1 MQEVNRNL
9 DPLTG
14 LHDRSILSSLNES
27 FAQREYPWSL
37 IIIDIDHFK
46 LVNDIYGHL
55 VGDEVL
61 SHVAHTLKVNLKR
74 KDFPLRYGGD
84 EFIAILPN
92 TNGNGALALAQRLLF
107 ELENRELPV
116 GLKISA
122 SLGITQSTSLD
133 KNLSDLIAKADQ
145 ALYYAKETGRGR
157 FVLANDLE
165 VRQGMEPDFSQMVG
179 RREELQYLQELL
191 DDSIKKSTNICLLT
205 GNKGTGKTKL
215 VDEFMNYC
223 QFKKAPI
230 YKTEIL
236 QANEESNFLVLSVI
250 KKALDTLSEKQLGA
264 VIKAVGPVEQ
274 ITIEQLSSFQFI
286 AVNRTV
292 PASNFDIEARNRKNL
307 GAILKEISSIHPFV
321 IVLEN
326 LQVASNSSLE
336 FSLSVINTAT
346 KANFLCIA
354 ISDKPN
360 IFKPLSAVFNNIHL
374 SELHLPPLNQIDV
387 KTMIFFALKSPGIPE
402 DVIDYM
408 VQQSG
413 GNALFLRKLV
423 NWCISEEYLSS
434 GKGDISLWKEPAE
447 HELPEGLSSII
458 EVMLGNYSVT
468 EITVLKKAAL
478 AGNVFTLELL
488 SELTSKE
495 QLLLAEILDKF
506 IELGLIKDN
515 KDYFSFS
522 YGVMRSELISRIS
535 PSFRRLLHEKT
546 ADFLVNQIPYS
557 KDIDSLTSTIAFHF
571 CNSVNTEEAARYSRK
586 AAQITFSKGLH
597 SEAIHWY
604 QEFLRLNVKETNLQ
618 KEFRT
623 HLNIGILYSITGN
636 SDLGE
641 SHMFK
646 ALELTDNPIDLCG
659 VYYRLGDNYQR
670 RSMYSKAMEFFDKT
684 LTNGYSIKSR
694 SGVLISDM
702 IAALLGLSFIYRIQS
717 RIPEAKQQLL
727 QAKKLLDDEKGS
739 YEKVIEGMY
748 YTRLAD
754 IEAETGSEQEA
765 LELYKKGLDICVQ
778 GNDPTGEAVILNNMH
793 GLYATKGDYDSM
805 LDSLKQVIKL
815 NTKLNDQLGLAIGY
829 YNLAETYTQI
839 NMLDLARR
847 YFQMYIELN
856 GRIQNQ
862 LGMAYGQQGLGNL
875 AILNGDNLKAIE
887 YFTSSSRIFEE
898 LDCTE
903 MKLEADLN
911 LAKALISTGNY
922 QECEYILNNAPSNDT
937 KTRYQ
942 NTLLFL
948 KGVLLYSSE
957 KADEQIK
964 ESVSMIKQSISFS
977 ETLTAEEIVYMYSN
991 LFHAMQKVNSNEAS
1005 INILNEAQE
1014 LLKTQ
1019 LSVITSESIR
1029 NSILSRSDVI
1039 SFLYLCKQEGLT
1051 VPLLEELSIMPET
1064 NNSYLPGRNL

>member
-1 MQEVNRNL
+1 MQEVNKNF

-61 SHVAHTLKVNLKR
+61 SHVGHTLRVNLKN

-84 EFIAILPN
+84 EFLAILPN

-133 KNLSDLIAKADQ
+133 KDLSDLIAKADQ

-165 VRQGMEPDFSQMVG
+165 IRQGIEPDFSQMVG

-191 DDSIKKSTNICLLT
+191 DNSIKKSTNICLLT
-205 GNKGTGKTKL
+205 GTKGTGKTKL

-223 QFKKAPI
+223 QFKKAPVF
-230 YKTEIL
+230 KTEIL
-236 QANEESNFLVLSVI
+236 QAKEESNFLILSII
-250 KKALDTLSEKQLGA
+250 KKALNTLSKKQLSTA
-264 VIKAVGPVEQ
+264 IKAVGPIEQ
-274 ITIEQLSSFQFI
+274 ITIEQLSDFPFMT
-286 AVNRTV
+286 VNRTV
-292 PASNFDIEARNRKNL
+292 LASEFDIEARNRKNL
-307 GAILKEISSIHPFV
+307 ATILKEISRIHPFV

-326 LQVASNSSLE
+326 LHVASNPSIE

-354 ISDKPN
+354 ISDKPD
-360 IFKPLSAVFNNIHL
+360 ILKSLDAVFKNIHL
-374 SELHLPPLNQIDV
+374 NRLHLFPLNQIDI
-387 KTMIFFALKSPGIPE
+387 KTMIFFALKSPGISE
-402 DVIDYM
+402 NVIDYM

-413 GNALFLRKLV
+413 GNALFLREII
-423 NWCISEEYLSS
+423 NWCISEEFLNPE
-434 GKGDISLWKEPAE
+434 KGDICLWQKPAE
-447 HELPEGLSSII
+447 HLLPESLNSII
-458 EVMLGNYSVT
+458 EVMLWDYSIT
-468 EITVLKKAAL
+468 EITVLKKAAI
-478 AGNVFTLELL
+478 AGNMFTLELL
-488 SELTSKE
+488 SELTAKE
-495 QLLLAEILDKF
+495 QLFLAEILDKF

-515 KDYFSFS
+515 ENYFSFS
-522 YGVMRSELISRIS
+522 YGVMRSHLIARIT
-535 PSFRRLLHEKT
+535 PSIRKLLHGKT
-546 ADFLVNQIPYS
+546 ADFLVNQIPDS

-571 CNSVNTEEAARYSRK
+571 CNSANIEEAAKYSRK

-597 SEAIHWY
+597 SEAIQWY
-604 QEFLRLNVKETNLQ
+604 QEFLKLNVKETNLQ
-618 KEFRT
+618 EEFKT

-636 SDLGE
+636 SALGE
-641 SHMFK
+641 SHMFT

-670 RSMYSKAMEFFDKT
+670 RSMYSKAIEFYNKT

-694 SGVLISDM
+694 SKVLISNM

-717 RIPEAKQQLL
+717 RMQEAKQQLL
-727 QAKKLLDDEKGS
+727 QAKKLLDDEKGN

-754 IEAETGSEQEA
+754 IKAETGSEQKA
-765 LELYKKGLDICVQ
+765 LELYTKGLDICVQ
-778 GNDPTGEAVILNNMH
+778 GKDPTGEAIILNNMH
-793 GLYATKGDYDSM
+793 SLYATKGDYDSM
-805 LDSLKQVIKL
+805 LNSLKQVIKL

-829 YNLAETYTQI
+829 YNLAETYTQL

-862 LGMAYGQQGLGNL
+862 LGMAYGEQGLGNL
-875 AILNGDNLKAIE
+875 AILNGNSQKAIE
-887 YFTSSSRIFEE
+887 YFTNSSKIFEE
-898 LDCTE
+898 LNCTE

-911 LAKALISTGNY
+911 LAKALISAGNY
-922 QECEYILNNAPSNDT
+922 QACKHILEKASSNNAN
-937 KTRYQ
+937 TRYQ
-942 NTLLFL
+942 NTLLHL

-957 KADEQIK
+957 KTDELLK
-964 ESVSMIKQSISFS
+964 KSVLMIKQSIFNSA
-977 ETLTAEEIVYMYSN
+977 TLQADEIVYMYSN
-991 LFHAMQKVNSNEAS
+991 LFYAMQSANNTEEGIS
-1005 INILNEAQE
+1005 ILDKAQKLLNI
-1014 LLKTQ
+1014 Q
-1019 LSVITSESIR
+1019 LSVITSESIK
-1029 NSILSRSDVI
+1029 NSILSRSDII
-1039 SFLYLCKQEGLT
+1039 SFLHLCKQEGLT
-1051 VPLLEELSIMPET
+1051 VPLLEELSIMPEAK
-1064 NNSYLPGRNL
+1064 PGRIL